1 MLLRVTVST
10 QIAKVWSDI
19 AVSRFPPATQREE
32 DIRLIVGESLV
43 GGGDRRFGGCEA
55 CLDVEYIQD
64 CGSAETEQGG
74 GLAAC
79 LGGAVA
85 RLPQFPVMV
94 DLANIGVE
102 RGFGLLK
109 GQQHRAVEP
118 CIGSLGRRSRLGD
131 TRMRHREIGKGPRY
145 EGTDIAAEV

>member
-1 MLLRVTVST
+1 MDGPAVTFVIITLLRVTVST

-43 GGGDRRFGGCEA
+43 GGRDRRFGGCEA

-85 RLPQFPVMV
+85 RLPQVPCPHDPASM
-94 DLANIGVE
+94 IVE
-102 RGFGLLK
+102 RGF
-109 GQQHRAVEP
+109 A
-118 CIGSLGRRSRLGD
+118 
-131 TRMRHREIGKGPRY
+131 M
-145 EGTDIAAEV
+145 